1 MALSREN
8 KRSITAKLIL
18 LLTAAIW
25 GSAFVVLK
33 DAISDVPTF
42 FVLAFRFLLGAATLA
57 LLFFK
62 SFKRFSLKV
71 LLKGSLTGVAVA
83 AAYALQTIG
92 LEHTTPGINAFLT
105 AVYCVITPFM
115 MWAITRRRPSV
126 FRFAAA
132 AVCFAGIGL
141 VSVGS
146 IGGFTFMGEG
156 LTLIAGLFFALQIVM
171 IDRLLAGED
180 AMLFTIW
187 ELFSCGVIMAVVYL
201 ATEADE
207 PLILDGGA
215 WWRLI
220 YLAVV
225 ATAGALGMMT
235 FGVKYS
241 SSVAGA
247 LIMSLESVFGV
258 AFSLIF
264 GYESATAQTAI
275 GFAVIFVAIVIG
287 EAGEPLAARLREKR
301 KKPGAETSAGSN
313 TAPAPNGGNDSGAG

>member
-1 MALSREN
+1 M
-8 KRSITAKLIL
+8 
-18 LLTAAIW
+18 
-25 GSAFVVLK
+25 
-33 DAISDVPTF
+33 
-42 FVLAFRFLLGAATLA
+42 
-57 LLFFK
+57 
-62 SFKRFSLKV
+62 
-71 LLKGSLTGVAVA
+71 
-83 AAYALQTIG
+83 
-92 LEHTTPGINAFLT
+92 
-105 AVYCVITPFM
+105 ITPFM

-201 ATEADE
+201 ATELDE

-241 SSVAGA
+241 SGVVGA

-258 AFSLIF
+258 AFSLLF

-301 KKPGAETSAGSN
+301 KKPEAETSAGSN
-313 TAPAPNGGNDSGAG
+313 TAPAPNGENDSGAG

>member
-8 KRSITAKLIL
+8 KRSIAAKLIL

-71 LLKGSLTGVAVA
+71 LLKGSLTAT
-83 AAYALQTIG
+83 AYALQTIG

-115 MWAITRRRPSV
+115 MWSITRRRPSV

-301 KKPGAETSAGSN
+301 KKPEAETSAGSN
-313 TAPAPNGGNDSGAG
+313 TAPAPNGENDSGAG